1 METKQIITPDIWGPY
16 GWKFL
21 HYLSFGYPTNPTI
34 EQKNQYKTFFLSLQ
48 HVLPCSICSKHYSE
62 NLMKYS
68 LDDALQDKDSLVR
81 WVIDIHNSVNEIKNK
96 KIYSYDEAIKL
107 YTTKDNSFF
116 FTFLFISL
124 LVFLIYHILKK

>member
-1 METKQIITPDIWGPY
+1 
-16 GWKFL
+16 
-21 HYLSFGYPTNPTI
+21 
-34 EQKNQYKTFFLSLQ
+34 
-48 HVLPCSICSKHYSE
+48 
-62 NLMKYS
+62 MKYS